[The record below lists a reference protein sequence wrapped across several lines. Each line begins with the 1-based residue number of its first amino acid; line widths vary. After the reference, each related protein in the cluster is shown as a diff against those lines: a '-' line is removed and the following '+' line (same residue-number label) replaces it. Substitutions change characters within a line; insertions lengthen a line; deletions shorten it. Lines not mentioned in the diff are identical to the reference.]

1 MISNWKTEPLK
12 YIIENYEFL
21 VLGIVTLIFIL
32 VTVFISGKMI
42 YQGIKNNNSSISY
55 VGVVFFGIASL
66 WFGVALN
73 FLSVLI
79 LNTIPSLELYFI
91 MHGGFVAFV
100 IPFGIAAITELLV
113 YKDRTRKLLIL
124 ISLIF
129 AGIMELIYLTI
140 IFTEI
145 ELLGTLKAPIQV
157 EYGIFSYVYLSIL
170 LVIFL
175 FFGGNFIRESLNSL
189 EPVVKLKGKLLLASL
204 IIFTFG
210 CILEVFFEDIWIFV
224 VARILMMISAI
235 SFYMGFLMPKRVE
248 NALLK

>member
-1 MISNWKTEPLK
+1 MTWETEPLK

-21 VLGIVTLIFIL
+21 VLGAVTLIFIL

-42 YQGIKNNNSSISY
+42 YQGIKNDNTSISY

-79 LNTIPSLELYFI
+79 LRTIPPLELYFI
-91 MHGGFVAFV
+91 MHGGLVAFV

-113 YKDRTRKLLIL
+113 YEDKTRKVL
-124 ISLIF
+124 ISIALIF
-129 AGIMELIYLTI
+129 AGVMELIYLI
-140 IFTEI
+140 VIFTDI
-145 ELLGTLKAPIQV
+145 ELLGTQKAPIQV
-157 EYGIFSYVYLSIL
+157 EYGIFSYIYLSIL
-170 LVIFL
+170 LGIFL
-175 FFGGNFIRESLNSL
+175 FCAGNFIKESLSSM
-189 EPVVKLKGKLLLASL
+189 EPVVKLKGKVLLASL
-204 IIFTFG
+204 IIFSFG
-210 CILEVFFEDIWIFV
+210 CILEVFFRDIWIFV

-235 SFYMGFLMPKRVE
+235 SFYMGFLMPKKVK